1 MPIVSKPIVS
11 TIFGVEVAVL
21 GARADA
27 PATLCNR
34 GCKPPVLCD
43 PGCNL
48 CNPGCNPVPQV
59 PFFAFH
65 DWRAAFERLGV
76 TIDRDAYEQINLIEQ
91 DAAKQASD
99 AGAGQREDRHD
110 GAAAADGAA
119 AGVAAGVAAG
129 AAAGGGAAGE
139 AGEQHDPQ
147 HVPSAARS
155 KGAKRAAPRA
165 GGADAKARRA

>member
-59 PFFAFH
+59 PFFALH

-99 AGAGQREDRHD
+99 AGAAQGEDRHD
-110 GAAAADGAA
+110 SADAGAGAAGA
-119 AGVAAGVAAG
+119 
-129 AAAGGGAAGE
+129 AAAGGGAAG
-139 AGEQHDPQ
+139 ANTHEQPDP
-147 HVPSAARS
+147 HHAPRGGRGP
-155 KGAKRAAPRA
+155 GAKRGAPRA
-165 GGADAKARRA
+165 GGADAKARRS